1 MAELRGI
8 TVKVP
13 ADLHD
18 KVKAEQELLQ
28 QDGSITAITEP
39 WRFRCRRNSFSG

>member
-13 ADLHD
+13 PDLHE

-28 QDGSITAITEP
+28 QTM
-39 WRFRCRRNSFSG
+39 N